1 MGETIAI
8 INQKGGCGKTTTAV
22 NLAAALSLLGKKV
35 LLIDIDPQGN
45 ATTGLGI
52 GKNELKHTIYTVLS
66 GEDAPEDAI
75 IKTDIDSLDL
85 IPSNISLSG
94 AEIELS
100 REIGGDFILK
110 GCMDGISY
118 DYDYIFID
126 VPPSLGLLTIN
137 ALIASDSVIIP
148 IQAEYYAL
156 EGMADLMKVMDLV
169 KNRLESPSKIKGVLL
184 TLYDSRTRLGRE
196 VYKNVKNFFGDKI
209 FKTTVPRNVRLAE
222 APSHGK
228 PCVLY
233 DEDCRGSIAY
243 KKLARE
249 LISMEE

>member
-52 GKNELKHTIYTVLS
+52 EKNEIKHTIYTVLS

-75 IKTDIDSLDL
+75 IRTDIAGLDL

-94 AEIELS
+94 AEVELS

-110 GCMDGISY
+110 GRMDGISY

-233 DEDCRGSIAY
+233 DGDCKGSIAY

>member
-52 GKNELKHTIYTVLS
+52 EKNEIKHTIYTVLS

-75 IKTDIDSLDL
+75 IRTDIDGLDL

-94 AEIELS
+94 AEVELS

-118 DYDYIFID
+118 DYDYILID

-233 DEDCRGSIAY
+233 DGDCKGSIAY